1 MPTIGDKTVNLYTV
15 DRDETVYA
23 GTGNTVSHVDTVT
36 LRRTLP
42 ATPAKPLRTNMR
54 YEQSFAVGEDKPEE
68 PVTVSIAVTVPPGVV
83 PADVKTYISTS
94 LTQAA
99 AAAAELAISGD
110 IHL

>member
-1 MPTIGDKTVNLYTV
+1 MPTIGSKTVSLFTV
-15 DRDETVYA
+15 DRDETVYTGA
-23 GTGNTVSHVDTVT
+23 GNTVSHVDTVT

-42 ATPAKPLRTNMR
+42 ATPTKPLRTNMR
-54 YEQSFAVGEDKPEE
+54 YEQSFAVGEGKPEE

-83 PADVKTYISTS
+83 PADVKTYISSS

-99 AAAAELAISGD
+99 NAAADLAISGD